1 MPRLMPLVVRH
12 APAICAAL
20 FFAFGLVAALA
31 VPARGADLNRTDRL
45 FLRPHGLPELRASAP
60 VIAGTV
66 DIAVNGIT
74 GRAIARQT
82 FLNAADAWVE
92 GLYIFPQRRT
102 QLSPIYV
109 TRVCASILQA
119 RGWSWWRAI
128 LSTRLIWEGLYATS
142 PPQLVYTGNCSNAA
156 TAFFRCSAVI

>member
-60 VIAGTV
+60 VIAG
-66 DIAVNGIT
+66 DG
-74 GRAIARQT
+74 GYR
-82 FLNAADAWVE
+82 
-92 GLYIFPQRRT
+92 GQRHY
-102 QLSPIYV
+102 S
-109 TRVCASILQA
+109 S
-119 RGWSWWRAI
+119 
-128 LSTRLIWEGLYATS
+128 
-142 PPQLVYTGNCSNAA
+142 SNRP
-156 TAFFRCSAVI
+156 TNLPEPG

>member
-31 VPARGADLNRTDRL
+31 VPARGADLNRTERL

-74 GRAIARQT
+74 
-82 FLNAADAWVE
+82 V
-92 GLYIFPQRRT
+92 
-102 QLSPIYV
+102 
-109 TRVCASILQA
+109 
-119 RGWSWWRAI
+119 
-128 LSTRLIWEGLYATS
+128 
-142 PPQLVYTGNCSNAA
+142 
-156 TAFFRCSAVI
+156 